1 MENSCLP
8 KSILLDPRIKRC
20 VAAVRELPPR
30 DAEYAP
36 LPESLH
42 PTLKRALAENGIARL
57 YSHQA
62 QAFECVTAGE
72 NIAVVTPTASGKTL
86 CYNLPVVDS
95 ILKDPS
101 SRAIYLF
108 PTKALSQDQVAQI
121 HAITQPFNM
130 GIKTYTYDG
139 DTPVSARKAIRSA
152 GHIVVTNPDMLHTGI
167 LPHHTKWLR
176 LFQNLKYVVV
186 DELHTYRGVFGS
198 HVGNVLRR
206 LKRIAAFYGS
216 HPQFICCSATIANPL
231 ELAERLTGETVRLV
245 DRNGAPSGKKTFI
258 IYNPPIVN
266 RDLGIRKSSL
276 LEAKNLAANLISE
289 DIQTIVF
296 ARSRLAVE
304 VLVTYLKDAAMKGP
318 VDDGRVRGY
327 RGGYLPAERR
337 AIERGLRDGSV
348 TCVVA
353 TDALELGVD
362 IGRMEA
368 AIMAGY
374 PGSVA
379 SSWQQA
385 GRAGRR
391 SGESLAVMVMSSA
404 PVDQFIAQNPSYFFG
419 KPPEHGH
426 LNPDNLYILLSHL
439 KCAAFEIPFE
449 DGDSFGTVPPAA
461 VADALDYLAD
471 QKILHRSGNKWFWMD
486 DSFPAEEISLRSA
499 SSDNFVVVDT
509 TEAPA
514 SPRLIGEVDR
524 FSAPMLIHE
533 GAIYIHEGQQYHVDR
548 LDFNEQKAYVTK
560 VNVDYYTDANLA
572 VSVRVISEND
582 ANDDA
587 TGEAGDDLDGERP
600 VPAKSLGEVVVTAVA
615 TMYKKIKFYT
625 HENVGSGRIH
635 VPEEQMQTAAYW
647 FVAPPDLTE
656 GLSKEQVQ
664 SALLGISNAVANIA
678 PLHLMCS
685 PRDIGVVS
693 EVRSPHTRLPTVYL
707 YDSYP
712 GGIGLAEKAYEIHRR
727 ILAASLDL
735 ISGCPCADGCP
746 SCVGPTVEVGSEGK
760 KLSIRVLQGL
770 LEVGGES
777 RDGI

>member
-1 MENSCLP
+1 MEPTRLSRL
-8 KSILLDPRIKRC
+8 ILLDPKYRQC
-20 VAAVRELPPR
+20 VTAVRELPAR
-30 DAEYAP
+30 EAEYAP
-36 LPESLH
+36 LPDGLDPLLVQSL
-42 PTLKRALAENGIARL
+42 AANGITRL

-62 QAFECVTAGE
+62 RAFEHVAAGRH
-72 NIAVVTPTASGKTL
+72 IAVVTPTASGKTL
-86 CYNLPVVDS
+86 CYNLPVVNS
-95 ILKDPS
+95 ILKDPT

-108 PTKALSQDQVAQI
+108 PTKALSQDQVAQLL
-121 HAITQPFNM
+121 ALTQPTRID
-130 GIKTYTYDG
+130 IKAYTYDG

-198 HVGNVLRR
+198 HVANVLRR
-206 LKRIAAFYGS
+206 LKRVARFYGS
-216 HPQFICCSATIANPL
+216 DPQFICCSATIANPV
-231 ELAERLTGETVRLV
+231 ELAERLTGEPVDLV
-245 DRNGAPSGKKTFI
+245 DENGAPSGKKTFI
-258 IYNPPIVN
+258 IYNPPVVN
-266 RDLGIRKSSL
+266 RELGIRKSSL
-276 LEAKNLAANLISE
+276 LEAKNLAARLISE
-289 DIQTIVF
+289 NIQTIVF
-296 ARSRLAVE
+296 ARSRLSVE
-304 VLVTYLKDAAMKGP
+304 VLVTYLKDAAFRGP

-327 RGGYLPAERR
+327 RGGYLPAQRR

-362 IGRMEA
+362 IGQMQA
-368 AIMAGY
+368 TIMAGY
-374 PGSVA
+374 PGTVA
-379 SSWQQA
+379 SAWQQA

-439 KCAAFEIPFE
+439 KCAAFELPFE
-449 DGDSFGTVPPAA
+449 DGEAFGSVAPATTA
-461 VADALDYLAD
+461 SALEYLGE
-471 QKILHRSGNKWFWMD
+471 QNILHHSRNKWFWMD

-499 SSDNFVVVDT
+499 SSENFVVVDT

-514 SPRLIGEVDR
+514 SPRVIAEVDR
-524 FSAPMLIHE
+524 FSAPMLIHDD
-533 GAIYIHEGQQYHVDR
+533 AIYIHEGQQYHVDR
-548 LDFNEQKAYVTK
+548 LDFDEQKAYVTK

-572 VSVRVISEND
+572 VSVRVIREDSS
-582 ANDDA
+582 
-587 TGEAGDDLDGERP
+587 GG
-600 VPAKSLGEVVVTAVA
+600 VPTPSKFLGEVVVTAIA
-615 TMYKKIKFYT
+615 TMFKKIRLYT

-635 VPEEQMQTAAYW
+635 LPEQQMQTAAYW
-647 FVAPPDLTE
+647 FIVPPTCAG
-656 GLSKEQVQ
+656 GLSPADLQ
-664 SALLGISNAVANIA
+664 SALLGMSNAIANVA

-693 EVRSPHTRLPTVYL
+693 EVRSPHTHLPTVYL

-712 GGIGLAEKAYEIHRR
+712 GGIGLAEKAYEIHSE
-727 ILAASLDL
+727 ILAASLEL

-746 SCVGPTVEVGSEGK
+746 SCVGPTIEVGAEGK
-760 KLSIRVLQGL
+760 KLSIAILHNL
-770 LEVGGES
+770 LDAAGTGPCPVDSGHGP
-777 RDGI
+777 